1 MTTLQARQ
9 RVDCIRFPEYH
20 IRSYYIKCQ
29 LLWVMCTNGENPGDE
44 DEETAPAEPR
54 LIFGD
59 CYQPGGGEN
68 GVDWGPMPS
77 KKSL

>member
-1 MTTLQARQ
+1 MSTLVGDLYKRC
-9 RVDCIRFPEYH
+9 V
-20 IRSYYIKCQ
+20 S
-29 LLWVMCTNGENPGDE
+29 PGDE

-59 CYQPGGGEN
+59 CYQPMVGKWGGLGR
-68 GVDWGPMPS
+68 VDAVK